1 MPMYNNVMYNYV
13 QHYAIKNDK
22 IMIFVMFMC
31 MNDILNVLNDIDDIP
46 NYNYCI
52 FLHFRGACI
61 HL

>member
-1 MPMYNNVMYNYV
+1 
-13 QHYAIKNDK
+13 
-22 IMIFVMFMC
+22 MIFVMFMH
-31 MNDILNVLNDIDDIP
+31 MNDILNDIDDIP